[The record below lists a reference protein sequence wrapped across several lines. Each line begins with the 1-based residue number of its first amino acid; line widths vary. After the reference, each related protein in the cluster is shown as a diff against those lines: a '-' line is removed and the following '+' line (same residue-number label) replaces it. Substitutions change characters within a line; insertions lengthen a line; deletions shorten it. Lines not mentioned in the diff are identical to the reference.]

1 MNILFCCKF
10 WQNKHLAQAMKIL
23 EFYFFAENSVYAVR
37 QQFSMKYTWI
47 CKSFFFSFEPAK
59 SIQLSVRGKF
69 KQTYRDKAFQ
79 IGHIK
84 HFCIQYNAKYQRIK
98 MALAA
103 ITSTTTIITT
113 ECQIYIWNNQGRK
126 FTFLHSISFRCLAN
140 YLTLQQQKTINAKRQ
155 MIPFNDQI
163 YLTFNMKFCSKR
175 AKLV

>member
-10 WQNKHLAQAMKIL
+10 WQNKRWKSWNFISSLKIL
-23 EFYFFAENSVYAVR
+23 CTLYVNNFPWNIHEFVKV
-37 QQFSMKYTWI
+37 
-47 CKSFFFSFEPAK
+47 FFFSFEPAK